1 MFELSYNDL
10 KSTVQNHNY
19 FYTKLITVEDLP
31 GDAVY
36 KNPPV
41 NAGTQVLSLLPE
53 DSTYCRA
60 TKPEHNSWSPWG
72 AHSRAH
78 KPPLLSLCTLTT
90 EACSARACAPE
101 QKPPPQ

>member
-53 DSTYCRA
+53 DFFVKQGPNKAS
-60 TKPEHNSWSPWG
+60 
-72 AHSRAH
+72 
-78 KPPLLSLCTLTT
+78 PLLST
-90 EACSARACAPE
+90 CATYHHILVA
-101 QKPPPQ
+101 PPNLG